1 MLKYLLNKGLLHGD
15 CLTVTGKTLAE
26 NLEPLPGLKKGQDV
40 IQTLENP
47 IKSSGHLQILYG
59 NLAPEGCVGKIT
71 GKEGLQFKGPARV
84 FDSEEDMLKALD
96 KDPMSLKVKPP
107 GHPSCSNASSIKIE
121 IRTAVQTCSMCDA
134 AALDAPSLVK
144 QLYAAYCLGSFF
156 SYCVNLQ
163 CMPCHAMLCTQGPQH
178 ITVFTDSFLVLDTC
192 EGQQTQ

>member
-1 MLKYLLNKGLLHGD
+1 MQVGGVPAVLKYLLDKGLLHGD

-26 NLEPLPGLKKGQDV
+26 NLEPLPRLKKGQDV

-107 GHPSCSNASSIKIE
+107 GHSSCSNASSIKIG
-121 IRTAVQTCSMCDA
+121 IRTVGQTCSMCDA
-134 AALDAPSLVK
+134 AALDAPMLVK

-156 SYCVNLQ
+156 SCCVNL
-163 CMPCHAMLCTQGPQH
+163 
-178 ITVFTDSFLVLDTC
+178 
-192 EGQQTQ
+192 